1 MSIATFSDLVAE
13 IRDEMD
19 DDGYSLDKIKRALT
33 RAEAIFN
40 RELRVPMMET
50 QLTLAVTTE
59 AQSLPADYLG
69 LRAIYRDGDDDVTL
83 RSTSPAS
90 LRMQYGGRAGTVAA
104 YAIEGQSIIFGPVG
118 SATVKMLYYAR
129 IPALTAE
136 NPANWLLLSDPDLY
150 LHQTLAILFA
160 KTGDRERAADN
171 LGVAMGMIE
180 QLNNAGRKARYGAA
194 PLSPILV
201 TQVSGSRI

>member
-1 MSIATFSDLVAE
+1 MIDTFSDLVAE

-19 DDGYSLDKIKRALT
+19 DTGYSLDKIKRALT

-40 RELRVPMMET
+40 RELRVPLMET
-50 QLTLAVTTE
+50 ELTLAVTTE

-69 LRAIYRDGDDDVTL
+69 LRAIYREGDNDVTL

-129 IPALTAE
+129 IPALTEE

-150 LHQTLAILFA
+150 LHQTLAILFN
-160 KTGDRERAADN
+160 KTGDRERAADH
-171 LGVAMGMIE
+171 LGIASAIIE

-194 PLSPILV
+194 PLSPSLV

>member
-1 MSIATFSDLVAE
+1 MIDTFSDLVAE

-19 DDGYSLDKIKRALT
+19 DTGYSLDKIKRALT

-40 RELRVPMMET
+40 RELRVPLMET
-50 QLTLAVTTE
+50 ELTLAVTTE

-69 LRAIYRDGDDDVTL
+69 LRAIYREGDNDVTL

-118 SATVKMLYYAR
+118 DASVKMLYYAR
-129 IPALTAE
+129 IPALTEE

-150 LHQTLAILFA
+150 LHQTLAILFN
-160 KTGDRERAADN
+160 KTGDRERAADH
-171 LGVAMGMIE
+171 LGIASAIIE

-194 PLSPILV
+194 PLSPSLV